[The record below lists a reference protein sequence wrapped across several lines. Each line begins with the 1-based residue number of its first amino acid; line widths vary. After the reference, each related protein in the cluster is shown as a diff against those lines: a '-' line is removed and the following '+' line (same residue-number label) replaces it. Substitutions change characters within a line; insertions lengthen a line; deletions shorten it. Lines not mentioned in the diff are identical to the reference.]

1 MCVFRGW
8 GLSEEGFT
16 EEVEKGEVYFYD
28 FGVVFVVLH
37 FRTPAFIAG
46 VIPLT
51 NIVEKQSLEIPL
63 SIENAYYGLR
73 FEYLKP
79 DELPY

>member
-1 MCVFRGW
+1 M
-8 GLSEEGFT
+8 
-16 EEVEKGEVYFYD
+16 
-28 FGVVFVVLH
+28 VLH

-79 DELPY
+79 DELPD